1 MSTSTARPT
10 TRLANHHRG
19 MRRPAQTPAP
29 DRPVSDGEKIARGVG
44 AAGLLG
50 VGLIHLLDVAD
61 KFDETFYL
69 GVLYVGLIAACLFA
83 ARHLILVGD
92 RRSWLL
98 AGGLA
103 GATFVAYAVS
113 RTVGLPAS
121 SDDIGNW
128 TESLGLASL
137 FVEGAVVLLSAEMLA
152 RFHRV
157 R

>member
-1 MSTSTARPT
+1 MATSTTRPT
-10 TRLANHHRG
+10 ARLANHHHG
-19 MRRPAQTPAP
+19 MRRPAPPPAP

-50 VGLIHLLDVAD
+50 VGLIHLLDVVD

-69 GVLYVGLIAACLFA
+69 GVLYVGLIAACVVA

-103 GATFVAYAVS
+103 GVTFAAYAVS

-121 SDDIGNW
+121 TDDIGNW

-137 FVEGAVVLLSAEMLA
+137 FVEGAVVLLSAEMLT
-152 RFHRV
+152 RFHRA